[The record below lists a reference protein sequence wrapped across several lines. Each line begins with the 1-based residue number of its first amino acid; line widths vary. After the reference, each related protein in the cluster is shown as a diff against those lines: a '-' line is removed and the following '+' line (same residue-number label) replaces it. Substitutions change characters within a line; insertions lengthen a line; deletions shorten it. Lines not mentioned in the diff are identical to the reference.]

1 MGKKKQQVNVSED
14 LYGQTAGGIGALA
27 VVFAILGA
35 IKGKLG
41 LSWPVTVLLTV
52 GVLVLIGYGLWQVR
66 SRILALLAGGNG
78 KPAAATTALKQDA
91 RAAAAAGGDQAAP
104 HPELTEALRTAGV
117 IGRDE
122 IIRADEVTVTPLLTG
137 KRYDFLLPK
146 TKKVKDVG
154 QKLANIAAW
163 FGVSQLNLQL
173 ERSFDNERRVL
184 LLKLDQAPFST
195 PLPVPTRQEI
205 AAFAGVPLGHDVTG
219 QLAGVETFDKAS
231 MLVAGMSQTG
241 KTTLINGLITCLL
254 IAYGEFDLYLLD
266 GKICGLITFEKN
278 CVRYEASDRPDVF
291 ESIVD
296 ELTEKGMGRYRK
308 KQEALRNRESAP
320 KFRPVIFIADEVANF
335 FSDDGTPKGKEK
347 AGRISEKSRKLVS
360 MSLESGISCIWL
372 TQRPD
377 KDAIPTNVRSQFQ
390 YRLCLYVDSEGTAKV
405 ILGDTYFETVGPI
418 NPALLNPKIKG
429 QGVLFSHGES
439 TLIRGF
445 DFENEFMWSVVDEAH
460 GRQQQKLT
468 EAPSS
473 PLTQAIELMQRNSMQ
488 FIPTA
493 DLAPALGI
501 TETRPGERG
510 KQLSKMLGVT
520 SGKDEKGIVRGYWI
534 NDLIAAATSGS

>member
-1 MGKKKQQVNVSED
+1 MSKKKQQVSED
-14 LYGQTAGGIGALA
+14 LYGQTAGAIGALV

-35 IKGKLG
+35 IKDKLG
-41 LSWPVTVLLTV
+41 LSMPVTVLLTV
-52 GVLVLIGYGLWQVR
+52 GVMVLIGWGAWKLRY
-66 SRILALLAGGNG
+66 RILAALAGTAG
-78 KPAAATTALKQDA
+78 KPAATTTALKQEA
-91 RAAAAAGGDQAAP
+91 PAAAGAGGDQVAP

-122 IIRADEVTVTPLLTG
+122 IIRADEVTVTSLATG

-146 TKKVKDVG
+146 TKTVKDVG
-154 QKLANIAAW
+154 HKLANIAGW
-163 FGVSQLNLQL
+163 FGVSRLQLQL

-184 LLKLDQAPFST
+184 LLRLDQAPFST
-195 PLPVPTRQEI
+195 ALPLPTRHEI
-205 AAFAGVPLGHDVTG
+205 TTFAGVPLGHDVTG
-219 QLAGVETFDKAS
+219 RLAGVETFDKAS

-254 IAYGEFDLYLLD
+254 IGYGEFDMYLLD

-278 CVRYEASDRPDVF
+278 CVRYEASDKPDVF
-291 ESIVD
+291 EDIVD
-296 ELTEKGMGRYRK
+296 ELTATGMGRYRQ
-308 KQEALRNRESAP
+308 KQEALRNREPSP
-320 KFRPVIFIADEVANF
+320 KFKPVIFIADEVANF
-335 FSDDGTPKGKEK
+335 FADDGTPKGKEK
-347 AGRISEKSRKLVS
+347 AGRISEKARKLVA

-405 ILGDTYFETVGPI
+405 VLGDTYFETVGPI

-445 DFENEFMWSVVDEAH
+445 DFDNEFMWNVVDEAH
-460 GRQQQKLT
+460 GRQQQKLAQ
-468 EAPSS
+468 APAS
-473 PLTQAIELMQRNSMQ
+473 PLTQAIDLMRRQGVD

-501 TETRPGERG
+501 TETRHGERG

-520 SGKDEKGIVRGYWI
+520 SSKDEKSVVRGYWI
-534 NDLIAAATSGS
+534 NDLIAAATSGP